1 MTRRFL
7 ALLLRISRHGWVC
20 LEGLRTLVP
29 TLSADVIVMPLEMT
43 ELDKN
48 VLLGISRAGLP
59 LGYMGIG

>member
-1 MTRRFL
+1 MY
-7 ALLLRISRHGWVC
+7 